1 MQDEPHLVRV
11 DDDDL
16 FDLVLQLR
24 SLGAL
29 ETEHDVLGRERVA
42 VVEFQPFAQGK
53 FIFQLVLALGPGF
66 GEAGCHAA
74 SRHRLHQRVVQ
85 RDQHPER
92 RDEARLGLPRIEPAR
107 RQRHIDGEPHLA
119 FRLGLR
125 RRRARPAQHHAQR
138 KDRGRGKLPPSLH
151 RRFVLPTAH

>member
-16 FDLVLQLR
+16 FDLALQLR

-29 ETEHDVLGRERVA
+29 EAEFDVLGRERVA
-42 VVEFQPFAQGK
+42 VVEFQPFAQDK
-53 FIFQLVLALGPGF
+53 FIFQLVFAFGPGF
-66 GEAGCHAA
+66 GEAGRHAA
-74 SRHRLHQRVVQ
+74 SRHRLHQRIVQ

-92 RDEARLGLPRIEPAR
+92 RHETRLGLPRIEPSR
-107 RQRHIDGEPHLA
+107 RQRHVNREPHLA

-125 RRRARPAQHHAQR
+125 YRRARPAQGHAR
-138 KDRGRGKLPPSLH
+138 REDRGRGKLPPSLH
-151 RRFVLPTAH
+151 RRLILPRTH